1 MEISRR
7 HRTLSFRPERSEAEK
22 TEISRRH
29 RTLSFRPERSEACLP
44 ADRRRKQKG

>member
-7 HRTLSFRPERSEAEK
+7 HRTLSFRQERSKAEK